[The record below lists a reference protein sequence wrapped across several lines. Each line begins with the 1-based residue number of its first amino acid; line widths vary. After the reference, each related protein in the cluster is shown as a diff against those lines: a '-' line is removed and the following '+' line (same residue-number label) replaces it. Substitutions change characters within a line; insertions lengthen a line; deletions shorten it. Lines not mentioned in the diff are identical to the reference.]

1 MAKEGFKV
9 LDADTHVYEPC
20 EVLETYLSAR
30 AKDALAASRTP
41 VTRTALRGGLHTYVV
56 GDAKSG
62 QRRLGSQERVSRPP
76 SASAEKRAS
85 GTPWGVQWKGPP
97 WPTERVNVDSSARV
111 ADMDIEGVDVH
122 VIIPTRGVN
131 GFASADD
138 VGLELAMYEAYHRY
152 MADYCGPH
160 PRRLRSV
167 ILASARDLTGSLG
180 EIDRCAK
187 QDWPVALFP
196 ITPPG
201 LPLDDPAL
209 DPLWARAV
217 EHDLA
222 VLVHPFNLSNP
233 RSPGLADCWD
243 NIFLERAAGG
253 VWAGMRAVGA
263 ITGSGLLDRFPELR
277 VGVVET
283 GHGWLASWAF
293 HLDEVA
299 EMTHYALA
307 PIKQKPSDYVRGPQ
321 YFHSIELHEGEGTIK
336 SVTELLGSQ
345 TLMFGTDYPHTECWF
360 PKSVETVLGWTSLSA
375 EAKRRL
381 LWDNGASLYRRCKGL

>member
-1 MAKEGFKV
+1 MGRDGFRV

-20 EVLETYLSAR
+20 EVLEGYLSSR
-30 AKDALAASRTP
+30 WKDALARSATP
-41 VTRTALRGGLHTYVV
+41 IARTALRGGMHTYIV
-56 GDAKSG
+56 GDPKSG
-62 QRRLGSQERVSRPP
+62 QRRLGSREKVSRPTAP
-76 SASAEKRAS
+76 SADKRAS

-97 WPTERVNVDSSARV
+97 WPTERVNVDSHARV

-160 PRRLRSV
+160 PTRLKSI
-167 ILASARDLTGSLG
+167 ILASGRDIDGTVK
-180 EIDRCAK
+180 EIERCAK
-187 QDWPVALFP
+187 EAWPVALFP
-196 ITPPG
+196 ITPVGMPI
-201 LPLDDPAL
+201 DDPGL

-217 EHDLA
+217 EYDLA

-233 RSPGLADCWD
+233 RSPGLADLWD

-253 VWAGMRAVGA
+253 VWAGMRAVAA
-263 ITGSGLLDRFPELR
+263 ITGSGMLDRFPAMR

-299 EMTHYALA
+299 EMTEYAIAHLSR
-307 PIKQKPSDYVRGPQ
+307 KPSDYVRGPQ
-321 YFHSIELHEGEGTIK
+321 FFQSIEMHEGEGTVRSII
-336 SVTELLGSQ
+336 ELLGPD

-360 PKSVETVLGWTSLSA
+360 PKSVETILGWSTISN
-375 EAKRRL
+375 EAKRKL
-381 LWDNGASLYRRCKGL
+381 LWDNGASLYRRCQGA